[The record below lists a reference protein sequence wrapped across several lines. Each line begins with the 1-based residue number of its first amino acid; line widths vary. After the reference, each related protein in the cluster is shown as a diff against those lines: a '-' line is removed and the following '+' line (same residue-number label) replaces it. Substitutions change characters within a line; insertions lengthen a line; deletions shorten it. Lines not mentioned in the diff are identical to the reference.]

1 MRNLLTI
8 SVLAVTV
15 LSSACLVGETTH
27 TLYLDPSGSV
37 TWVVLEQEMR
47 SDAGDPQERD
57 SEEAHYIDHAYRG
70 EHPIGRALQALFPTS
85 SQVRVLRGQRPFT
98 VVTEAHY
105 DRLDHLAVD
114 LLRGLGGTGT
124 AGLRMEGAEMLL
136 ELTVDVRAT
145 LECDDEGEE
154 VLHPLLADPDD
165 YRIVLTSGRF
175 VDAVGFELQSH
186 DTVAVP
192 QSMEEDELEEQ
203 MDDDGKL
210 TLSLRW
216 TVD

>member
-1 MRNLLTI
+1 MRNILTI
-8 SVLAVTV
+8 SVLVAAV
-15 LSSACLVGETTH
+15 LSTACLVGETTH

-37 TWVVLEQEMR
+37 IWVVLEKEMR
-47 SDAGDPQERD
+47 SDADDPQERD
-57 SEEAHYIDHAYRG
+57 GEEANYIDHAFRG
-70 EHPIGRALQALFPTS
+70 EHPIGRALQALFPRS
-85 SQVRVLRGQRPFT
+85 SRTRVLRSQRPFT

-114 LLRGLGGTGT
+114 LLRGLGGVGT
-124 AGLRMEGAEMLL
+124 AELRMEGAEMLL
-136 ELTVDVRAT
+136 ELTVDVDAT
-145 LECDDEGEE
+145 EECDDEGEE

-192 QSMEEDELEEQ
+192 QELEEDELQEQ